1 MIRFKSI
8 FVLSRLRMFGGFI
21 VCMACALLSCTS
33 QPEKANSHQA
43 SDTTLTLEEKINV
56 LKVLH
61 VNLVQN
67 KNSDSAA
74 ALYRRFFYLFPSNFD
89 ELVKIYGWDEANRKG
104 YPLNDEYYSHEK
116 SFKESRNYVGDS
128 VYMSKIVGLCLN
140 GYWDADIVAGIQL
153 EAKRLVLSY
162 PVRVILL
169 VEKLGPKQEASFW
182 NFYFDQPHP
191 DELMPSELDIIKNR
205 YPAKYKMIDD
215 IRKKKVKEWE
225 NH

>member
-8 FVLSRLRMFGGFI
+8 SALYYMKLFRGFI
-21 VCMACALLSCTS
+21 FCTVCTMLSCTS

-43 SDTTLTLEEKINV
+43 SDTTLNLEEKINA

-61 VNLVQN
+61 SNLLQS

-74 ALYRRFFYLFPSNFD
+74 ALYRRFFYLFPSKFD
-89 ELVKIYGWDEANRKG
+89 ELVKIYGWDEANRIG
-104 YPLNDEYYSHEK
+104 YPLYDEYYSHGK
-116 SFKESRNYVGDS
+116 SFIESEKYVGDS

-140 GYWDADIVAGIQL
+140 GYWDADMVSEIQI
-153 EAKRLVLSY
+153 EARRLLLSY
-162 PVRVILL
+162 PVRVIMH
-169 VEKLGPKQEASFW
+169 VEKLGSTKEASFW

-191 DELMPSELDIIKNR
+191 DEVMPVELDSIKNR
-205 YPAKYKMIDD
+205 YPAKYEMIDD
-215 IRKKKVKEWE
+215 IRKKKIIEWE